1 MKLAILSRQP
11 NSYSTARLRLAAI
24 DRGHE
29 VDVLDTLR
37 FAIDLASDDPDLQ
50 YRGRPIED
58 YDAVIPVNGREA

>member
-50 YRGRPIED
+50 HLSLSPI
-58 YDAVIPVNGREA
+58 

>member
-11 NSYSTARLRLAAI
+11 DSYSTMRLHLAAL

-37 FAIDLASDDPDLQ
+37 
-50 YRGRPIED
+50 
-58 YDAVIPVNGREA
+58 

>member
-29 VDVLDTLR
+29 VD
-37 FAIDLASDDPDLQ
+37 
-50 YRGRPIED
+50 
-58 YDAVIPVNGREA
+58 